1 MSTGLTPIGR
11 NCYNNHSKD
20 VLHFQQE
27 QEMERLVVRTV
38 EIAAF
43 RVLLGTDYW
52 RIEDE
57 L

>member
-11 NCYNNHSKD
+11 NCYNNRSKD

-27 QEMERLVVRTV
+27 QEMGRRVVRTV
-38 EIAAF
+38 EIVAF

-52 RIEDE
+52 HIEDE

>member
-1 MSTGLTPIGR
+1 
-11 NCYNNHSKD
+11 
-20 VLHFQQE
+20 
-27 QEMERLVVRTV
+27 MERLVVRTV